1 MESVRKKVAGLRHGT
16 PPGRCYAKM
25 TINFGTCTARAIQTV
40 MLLSVLGSFFLFAN
54 PLFAKDVTALV
65 VLETDLDERIAR
77 FCHDHCQGNQRVGRL
92 LRVTVHG
99 IGPHSFTVRADASLR
114 NRHYQDPPVVLGR
127 RLGGGVQVYSYTID
141 VEAYGTLDSRTC
153 DLTIDRIK
161 VLNDRLGLSNLARG
175 EEGKIHRIANCQRFL
190 SDL

>member
-1 MESVRKKVAGLRHGT
+1 
-16 PPGRCYAKM
+16 
-25 TINFGTCTARAIQTV
+25 

-99 IGPHSFTVRADASLR
+99 IGPHSFTVRADAMDIVCQELSGPFIAR
-114 NRHYQDPPVVLGR
+114 KRHCDAVGWEP
-127 RLGGGVQVYSYTID
+127 STAS
-141 VEAYGTLDSRTC
+141 EAD
-153 DLTIDRIK
+153 I
-161 VLNDRLGLSNLARG
+161 
-175 EEGKIHRIANCQRFL
+175 
-190 SDL
+190 